1 MMGKVSDHFH
11 LVARQGQ
18 DKFQIRIELNL
29 RSVLSLKPK
38 SEVKLNKQTQMRVLL
53 DDEAQGAL
61 VVMMEALKTDGDFIR
76 INPSRLTSWIVK
88 KFKRDYF
95 ERNKDL
101 ISQDHFNSKEYLKNI
116 AKNISDS
123 DDLEKVLRETILQLK
138 PARAK
143 SVSKA
148 RSQEQKPEE
157 SDQ

>member
-1 MMGKVSDHFH
+1 M
-11 LVARQGQ
+11 
-18 DKFQIRIELNL
+18 
-29 RSVLSLKPK
+29 
-38 SEVKLNKQTQMRVLL
+38 NKQTQMRVLL
-53 DDEAQGAL
+53 DDEAQCAL

-76 INPSRLTSWIVK
+76 INPSRLTSWIIK

-101 ISQDHFNSKEYLKNI
+101 ITQDHFKSKEYLKNV

-157 SDQ
+157 SDK